1 MPTTLTLKN
10 IPDAIYDRL
19 KAAAQTNRRSMN
31 SEVIVCLESVLLPIK
46 VTPLERLARAQE
58 LRVALPQVKFKTRDI
73 DRLKHLGRP

>member
-19 KAAAQTNRRSMN
+19 KAAAQTHRRSMN

-46 VTPLERLARAQE
+46 VTPSERLARAQE
-58 LRVALPQVKFKTRDI
+58 LRAALSQVKFKTRDI
-73 DRLKHLGRP
+73 DGLKRQGRP

>member
-46 VTPLERLARAQE
+46 VTPSERLARVQE
-58 LRVALPQVKFKTRDI
+58 LRAALPQVKFKTRDI
-73 DRLKHLGRP
+73 DRLKHQGRP

>member
-19 KAAAQTNRRSMN
+19 KASAQTHRRSMN

-46 VTPLERLARAQE
+46 VTPSERLARAQE
-58 LRVALPQVKFKTRDI
+58 LRAALPQVKFKTSDI
-73 DRLKHLGRP
+73 DGLKRQGRP